1 MSIYLLV
8 TLYQLLSISFYTGS
22 KYAMLSMKVTL
33 SMVLHKYKLSTD
45 VVKLD
50 DIKLQLDL
58 MMRSVN
64 GYKVKIYKRNK

>member
-1 MSIYLLV
+1 
-8 TLYQLLSISFYTGS
+8 
-22 KYAMLSMKVTL
+22 MLSMKVTL

-45 VVKLD
+45 VIKLD